1 MLDGVRRHRGRRLA
15 ALAAAALLT
24 AGCSSASSQD
34 GAARLPVQRPSGPTD
49 AAANPESEPWPTTTP
64 TEAGFDAQQLA
75 GIARAGRRQL
85 STCLAVVRDGRLVGD
100 WNWRDTDAD
109 DPREVFSV
117 TKSVAS
123 ALVGLAVKDGLLDV
137 DDRASRW
144 IPEWRG
150 TASESVTIRDLLT
163 NTSGRFWS
171 AESDYQTMVGSADR
185 TGYAVGL
192 EQQYEPG
199 TTWAYNN
206 AAIQTLD
213 RVISEATGKTTA
225 EYAEERLFGPL
236 GMADSRLTSDSSG
249 RSTNVFFGM
258 QTTCLDLAR
267 FGQLYLDGGRVDG
280 EQILPRS
287 YVEASVGRPGSE
299 LNAAYGYLWWLNR
312 SGVLRGPADP
322 VDEAG
327 QPLTTRTGQLAPG
340 APEDMFSAQGLFG
353 QTVLVD
359 PGSRTVVVRLG
370 LMPTDERAAYTTA
383 DAARVVTEAQRR

>member
-1 MLDGVRRHRGRRLA
+1 MRRHRGRRLA
-15 ALAAAALLT
+15 ALAAAATLLT
-24 AGCSSASSQD
+24 AGCSSTSSQD
-34 GAARLPVQRPSGPTD
+34 GAARLKVEGPSSPDD
-49 AAANPESEPWPTTTP
+49 AAAASSEPWPATTP
-64 TEAGFDAQQLA
+64 AEAGFDPQRLSGLA
-75 GIARAGRRQL
+75 RSARRQL

-100 WNWRDTDAD
+100 WSWRDTDAD

-123 ALVGLAVKDGLLDV
+123 ALVGIAVKDGLLDL

-144 IPEWRG
+144 IHEWRG
-150 TASESVTIRDLLT
+150 TPSESVTIRDLLT
-163 NTSGRFWS
+163 NTSGRYWS
-171 AESDYQTMVGSADR
+171 AESDYQEMVGSADR

-199 TTWAYNN
+199 TAWAYNN

-213 RVISEATGKTTA
+213 RVISEATGMTTA

-236 GMADSRLTSDSSG
+236 GMAGSRLTSDSSG

-267 FGQLYLDGGRVDG
+267 FGQLYLDRGRVDG

-299 LNAAYGYLWWLNR
+299 LNAGYGYLWWLNR
-312 SGVLRGPADP
+312 SGVVRGAADP

-327 QPLTTRTGQLAPG
+327 QPLTTRTDQLAPG

-383 DAARVVTEAQRR
+383 DAARVVTEALRR

>member
-1 MLDGVRRHRGRRLA
+1 V
-15 ALAAAALLT
+15 AALLT

-34 GAARLPVQRPSGPTD
+34 GAARLHVETTGPSD
-49 AAANPESEPWPTTTP
+49 AAPGPSSEPWPTTTP
-64 TEAGFDAQQLA
+64 AAAGFDPRRLA
-75 GIARAGRRQL
+75 GIARSTQRQL

-100 WNWRDTDAD
+100 WNWRDADAD

-123 ALVGLAVKDGLLDV
+123 ALVGIAVKDGLLDL

-171 AESDYQTMVGSADR
+171 AESDYQEMVGSDDR

-192 EQQYEPG
+192 AQQYEPG

-213 RVISEATGKTTA
+213 RIISEATGTTTA
-225 EYAEERLFGPL
+225 EYAEERLFEPL
-236 GMADSRLTSDSSG
+236 GMGDSRLTSDSSG

-267 FGQLYLDGGRVDG
+267 FGQLYLDDGRVDRQ
-280 EQILPRS
+280 QILPRS
-287 YVEASVGRPGSE
+287 YVEASVGGPGSE

-312 SGVLRGPADP
+312 SGVLRGAADP

-327 QPLTTRTGQLAPG
+327 QPLTPRTGQLAPG
-340 APEDMFSAQGLFG
+340 APSDMFSAQGLFG

-370 LMPTDERAAYTTA
+370 LMPTDERPAYTTA
-383 DAARVVTEAQRR
+383 DAARVVTEALRR

>member
-1 MLDGVRRHRGRRLA
+1 VRRHPGRRLA
-15 ALAAAALLT
+15 ALAAAAALLT
-24 AGCSSASSQD
+24 AGCSSGSSQD
-34 GAARLPVQRPSGPTD
+34 GAARLEVEGPSSPD
-49 AAANPESEPWPTTTP
+49 AAAASSEPWPTTTP
-64 TEAGFDAQQLA
+64 AEAGFDPQRLS
-75 GIARAGRRQL
+75 GIARSARRQL
-85 STCLAVVRDGRLVGD
+85 STCLAVVREGRLVGD
-100 WNWRDTDAD
+100 WSWRDTDAD

-123 ALVGLAVKDGLLDV
+123 ALVGVAVKDGLLDL

-144 IPEWRG
+144 IREWRD
-150 TASESVTIRDLLT
+150 TPSESVTIRDLLT
-163 NTSGRFWS
+163 NTSGRYWS
-171 AESDYQTMVGSADR
+171 AESDYQEMVGSADR

-199 TTWAYNN
+199 TAWAYNN

-213 RVISEATGKTTA
+213 RIISEASGRTTA

-267 FGQLYLDGGRVDG
+267 FGQLYLDRGRVGG

-312 SGVLRGPADP
+312 SGVLRGAGDP

-327 QPLTTRTGQLAPG
+327 QPLTTRSGQLAPG

-359 PGSRTVVVRLG
+359 PRSRTVVVRLG

-383 DAARVVTEAQRR
+383 DAARVVTEALRR

>member
-1 MLDGVRRHRGRRLA
+1 LA
-15 ALAAAALLT
+15 AFVAAAALLT

-34 GAARLPVQRPSGPTD
+34 GAARVQVKTPSGPSNTTAD
-49 AAANPESEPWPTTTP
+49 PASEPWPTTTP
-64 TEAGFDAQQLA
+64 ADAGFDTKRLA
-75 GIARAGRRQL
+75 GIARAARRQL
-85 STCLAVVRDGRLVGD
+85 STCFAVVRDGRLVGD
-100 WNWRDTDAD
+100 WNWRDADAD

-123 ALVGLAVKDGLLDV
+123 ALVGIAVKEGLLDV

-144 IPEWRG
+144 IREWRG
-150 TASESVTIRDLLT
+150 TASEQVTIRDLLT

-192 EQQYEPG
+192 EQQFEPG

-213 RVISEATGKTTA
+213 RIISEATGMTTA
-225 EYAEERLFGPL
+225 EYAEEKLFGPL

-267 FGQLYLDGGRVDG
+267 FGQLYLDDGRADG
-280 EQILPRS
+280 EQILTRS

-312 SGVLRGPADP
+312 SGVLRGAADP
-322 VDEAG
+322 VDDAG
-327 QPLTTRTGQLAPG
+327 RPLTTRTGQLAPG

-383 DAARVVTEAQRR
+383 DAARVVTEALRR